1 MSGLR
6 VEYQKKV
13 PSAGA
18 DNWTAGVGAG
28 VFLVFAVVLARQVAA
43 RRALHLF
50 SIREGVLAL
59 CGVTVACSVI
69 TISGTSIWS
78 IPSIDRVVRSSLL
91 RLTSISATPPASRR
105 LQRPQGPHRE
115 RPLRHLRR
123 SEPGRQR
130 VLDLGTIPGAAPP
143 YEGERHPKRLPTNL
157 RCSPDLTIAT
167 RGPLLHHQVSTLN
180 RVIGGMVIVTAF
192 ILPFFMDWV
201 SAAPSSAQFNYR
213 VRSIGVSF
221 TNIYP
226 HGIRSC
232 CSSCGSRAPWTRALT
247 SKI

>member
-1 MSGLR
+1 M
-6 VEYQKKV
+6 
-13 PSAGA
+13 
-18 DNWTAGVGAG
+18 
-28 VFLVFAVVLARQVAA
+28 
-43 RRALHLF
+43 
-50 SIREGVLAL
+50 
-59 CGVTVACSVI
+59 
-69 TISGTSIWS
+69 
-78 IPSIDRVVRSSLL
+78 L

-123 SEPGRQR
+123 SEPGCQR
-130 VLDLGTIPGAAPP
+130 VLDLGTILGAAPP
-143 YEGERHPKRLPTNL
+143 YEGERRPKRLPINL
-157 RCSPDLTIAT
+157 RCSPELIIAT

-180 RVIGGMVIVTAF
+180 RVIGGMVIVAAF

-213 VRSIGVSF
+213 ARSIGVSF
-221 TNIYP
+221 TSIYP

-247 SKI
+247 SRIQATPTPGRHWRPSLFICFPGRLASSSISRTYEWAMRAAGGGVDVFRSITCGVCPLVHRTGLGAAC